1 MSVFLGFVVGV
12 LAVRLFVGAGREL
25 LSAPALLRPN
35 HRGQGI
41 PTAMGV
47 LAIFAV
53 VVVEGG
59 RSLFATLGVGDA
71 GIDLA
76 RVLVVTAV
84 VGYGL
89 LGLFDDLVGTQAD
102 HGFRGHLG
110 ALVQG
115 RVTTG
120 LVKIVGGVAIAFV
133 LVSANPSV
141 VSGARASGARVIVDA
156 LLVALA
162 ANLVNLFDRAPGR
175 AIKISLVAWIPIAL
189 IARNDVVGVAIAPV
203 MGAFTGLLGDDLR
216 VHLMLGDT
224 GANANGAVLG
234 LAVVLECGTTTRTAV
249 LVVLALLTFASVLT
263 SFSGVIDRVPVL
275 RRLDEL
281 GRGG

>member
-1 MSVFLGFVVGV
+1 VSVLLGFVVGG

-47 LAIFAV
+47 LAVFAV

-59 RSLFATLGVGDA
+59 RSLFGALGVGDA
-71 GIDLA
+71 GTDLA

-120 LVKIVGGVAIAFV
+120 VVKIIGGVAIAFV
-133 LVSANPSV
+133 LVSAT
-141 VSGARASGARVIVDA
+141 RGARVESGSRAIADA

-175 AIKISLVAWIPIAL
+175 AIKLSLVAWIPIAL

-216 VHLMLGDT
+216 EHLMLGDT
-224 GANANGAVLG
+224 GANAIGAVLG

-249 LVVLALLTFASVLT
+249 LVVLALLTFASELT